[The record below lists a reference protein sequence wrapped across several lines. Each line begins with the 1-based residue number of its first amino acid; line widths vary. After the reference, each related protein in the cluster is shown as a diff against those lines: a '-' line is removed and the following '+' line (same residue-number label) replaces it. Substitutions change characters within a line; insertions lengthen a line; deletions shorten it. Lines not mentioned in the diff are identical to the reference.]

1 MRLFAAAAALLFTA
15 PLYAQSTCTLVV
27 NPTSFAIS
35 ASTYT
40 GDIAVTQPA
49 GSDCGNFSVTS
60 QANWIHITAGQTGGT
75 VPGKVSFTADSNPS
89 GQSRSAVIRISTK
102 DVTINQDGA
111 ACAFGINPKSQSF
124 PIGAGNGSFAVQANC
139 GWSAFGSAAW
149 IAIPSGGSGS
159 SDGTVNFTVAA
170 NTCVDGRTG
179 SITVSTGQ
187 PTPPVFTITQ
197 DGSQSNLSLS
207 ATTATAPAGAADY
220 RITVT
225 TGDTCGW
232 SAYSDVSWMTIT
244 NGASGTGNGGLVYHL
259 LENKSTVRTGII
271 HVGALTYTVTQQAP
285 PPPPVVLSSVANAA
299 NYATD
304 AVSPGEI
311 VTLFGSNLG
320 PASIVTLQLSSDGK
334 GITNNLAG
342 TQVLFDGVAAP
353 MVYSLA
359 GQVSAVVPYGVAGK
373 SSTKVQVQNQSAASN
388 TLTVNV
394 QAATPG
400 IFTLDAS
407 GSGPGAILNQDNTVN
422 TSSNP
427 AARGSIIAIYLTG
440 GGVTTPASVDGSVA
454 AAPPAQLAQTPVVTI
469 GGVNAVV
476 KFAGAS
482 PGSLTALTQIN
493 VEVPAGVSASLALP
507 VVIKLGDFSSTGAA
521 TVAVN

>member
-1 MRLFAAAAALLFTA
+1 MKLFAAAAALLFTA
-15 PLYAQSTCTLVV
+15 PLFAQSTCTLVV
-27 NPTSFAIS
+27 TPSSFAIS

-40 GDIAVTQPA
+40 ADIAVTQPA

-60 QANWIHITAGQTGGT
+60 QAPWIHITAGQTGGP

-89 GQSRSAVIRISTK
+89 GQSRSAVIRISTQN
-102 DVTINQDGA
+102 VTINQDGA
-111 ACAFGINPKSQSF
+111 ACSFGINPKSQSF
-124 PIGAGNGSFAVQANC
+124 PIGSGTGSFAVQANC
-139 GWSAFGSAAW
+139 GWSAFGNAAW

-159 SDGTVNFTVAA
+159 SDGTVSFTVAP

-197 DGSQSNLSLS
+197 DGAQSNLSLS
-207 ATTATAPAGAADY
+207 ATSATAPAAAADY
-220 RITVT
+220 RITIT
-225 TGDTCGW
+225 TGDTCNW

-244 NGASGTGNGGLVYHL
+244 NGTPGTGNGGLVYHL
-259 LENKSTVRTGII
+259 LENKSIARTGII

-285 PPPPVVLSSVANAA
+285 PPPPVVLNSVANAA

-320 PASIVTLQLSSDGK
+320 PPSLATLQLSNGAV
-334 GITNNLAG
+334 TTNLAE

-353 MVYSLA
+353 MIYTVG

-373 SSTKVQVQNQSAASN
+373 SSTKVQVQYQGAVSN
-388 TLTVNV
+388 TQTVTV

-407 GSGPGAILNQDNTVN
+407 GSGPGAILNQDNTIN
-422 TSSNP
+422 SSANP
-427 AARGSIIAIYLTG
+427 AARGSVIAIYLTG

-454 AAPPAQLAQTPVVTI
+454 AAPPPQLAQTPVVTI

-482 PGSLTALTQIN
+482 PGSVTGLTQIN
-493 VEVPAGVSASLALP
+493 VEVPSGATPSLALP
-507 VVIKLGDFSSTGAA
+507 VVIKIGNFSSTGAA

>member
-27 NPTSFAIS
+27 TPPSFAIP

-40 GDIAVTQPA
+40 ADIAVTQPA
-49 GSDCGNFSVTS
+49 GSDCGSFSVTS

-89 GQSRSAVIRISTK
+89 GQSRSATIRISTQN
-102 DVTINQDGA
+102 VTVNQDGA
-111 ACAFGINPKSQSF
+111 ACSFGINPKSQSF
-124 PIGAGNGSFAVQANC
+124 PIAAATGSFAVQANC
-139 GWSAFGSAAW
+139 GWSAFGSATW

-159 SDGTVNFTVAA
+159 SDGTVSFTVAA

-197 DGSQSNLSLS
+197 DGSQSNLTLS
-207 ATTATAPAGAADY
+207 ATTATAPAAAADY
-220 RITVT
+220 RITIT
-225 TGDTCGW
+225 TGDTCNW

-244 NGASGTGNGGLVYHL
+244 NGTPGTGNGGLVYHL
-259 LENKSTVRTGII
+259 LENKSIVRTGII
-271 HVGALTYTVTQQAP
+271 HVGALTYTVTQQPP

-320 PASIVTLQLSSDGK
+320 PASIVTLQLNDK
-334 GITNNLAG
+334 GAVTTTLAE

-353 MVYSLA
+353 MIYTAA

-373 SSTKVQVQNQSAASN
+373 GSTKVQVQYQGAVSN
-388 TLTVNV
+388 TQTVTV

-454 AAPPAQLAQTPVVTI
+454 PAPPPQLVQTPVVTI

-482 PGSLTALTQIN
+482 PGSVTGLTQIN
-493 VEVPAGVSASLALP
+493 VEVPAGAATSLALP
-507 VVIKLGDFSSTGAA
+507 VVIKIGNFSSTGVA

>member
-1 MRLFAAAAALLFTA
+1 MRLLAAAVALLFTA

-27 NPTSFAIS
+27 TPSSFAIS
-35 ASTYT
+35 AATYVGT
-40 GDIAVTQPA
+40 INVTQTA
-49 GSDCGNFSVTS
+49 GSDCGSYSVST
-60 QANWIHITAGQTGGT
+60 QANWIHPDPKASGP
-75 VPGKVSFTADSNPS
+75 VPGTLIFTADANLS
-89 GQSRSAVIRISTK
+89 GQPRSAVIRISTQN
-102 DVTINQDGA
+102 VTINQDGA
-111 ACAFGINPKSQSF
+111 ACSFAINPKSQSF
-124 PIGAGNGSFAVQANC
+124 PIAAGTGSFTVQANC
-139 GWSAFGSAAW
+139 GWSAFGSAQW
-149 IAIPSGGSGS
+149 IAVPSGGSGS
-159 SDGTVNFTVAA
+159 SNGTVSFTVAA

-179 SITVSTGQ
+179 TITVSTGQ

-197 DGSQSNLSLS
+197 DGSQNNLTLS
-207 ATTATAPAGAADY
+207 ATTATAPAAAADY
-220 RITVT
+220 RITIT
-225 TGDTCGW
+225 TGDTCTW
-232 SAYSDVSWMTIT
+232 SAYSDVSWMTVT
-244 NGASGTGNGGLVYHL
+244 NGSPGTGNGGLVYHL
-259 LENKSTVRTGII
+259 LENKSIARTGVI
-271 HVGALTYTVTQQAP
+271 HVGALTYTVTQQPP

-299 NYATD
+299 NYGTD

-320 PASIVTLQLSSDGK
+320 PASIVTLQLSDDKK

-353 MVYSLA
+353 MIYSVA

-373 SSTKVQVQNQSAASN
+373 SNTKVQVQYQSAASN

-400 IFTLDAS
+400 IFTLDSS
-407 GSGPGAILNQDNTVN
+407 GSGPAAILNQDNTVN
-422 TSSNP
+422 SSSNP
-427 AARGSIIAIYLTG
+427 AARGSIIAIYMTG

-454 AAPPAQLAQTPVVTI
+454 PAPPPQLSQTPVVTI

-482 PGSLTALTQIN
+482 PGSVTGLTQIN
-493 VEVPAGVSASLALP
+493 VEVPSGLSPALALP
-507 VVIKLGDFSSTGAA
+507 VVVKIGDFSSTGVA